1 MGKSSKKTH
10 GLIISYYT
18 QIRDVDIMA
27 NGVYIYTHTSNNL
40 TLGYDPSYMYVDILY
55 IYIIMY
61 DLKGFIC
68 PIRVFDFNIWT
79 ISPNMSYKKNL
90 HV

>member
-1 MGKSSKKTH
+1 
-10 GLIISYYT
+10 
-18 QIRDVDIMA
+18 MA
-27 NGVYIYTHTSNNL
+27 NGVYIYIHTSNNL
-40 TLGYDPSYMYVDILY
+40 TLGYDPGYMYVDIIY
-55 IYIIMY
+55 IYTHTYIYIMY

-79 ISPNMSYKKNL
+79 ISPNMSYKKNM

>member
-1 MGKSSKKTH
+1 
-10 GLIISYYT
+10 
-18 QIRDVDIMA
+18 
-27 NGVYIYTHTSNNL
+27 
-40 TLGYDPSYMYVDILY
+40 
-55 IYIIMY
+55 MY

-79 ISPNMSYKKNL
+79 ISPNMSYKKNM